1 LVRNFDRLF
10 HSGPV
15 IRDLTVPEQEIPL
28 KPAPLRR
35 RGLLRL
41 LRGQL
46 YRTALVAWT
55 LGLALA
61 TYGLLH
67 NAGARSDSSAAR
79 MDAQRPE
86 TADLPPHP

>member
-1 LVRNFDRLF
+1 MARNFDRLF
-10 HSGPV
+10 HRGPV
-15 IRDLTVPEQEIPL
+15 IRDLTVPEEEIPL

-35 RGLLRL
+35 HGLLRHL
-41 LRGQL
+41 PGRL

-61 TYGLLH
+61 TYGLFH
-67 NAGARSDSSAAR
+67 NAGARSDGSAAR

-86 TADLPPHP
+86 AVDLAPHP